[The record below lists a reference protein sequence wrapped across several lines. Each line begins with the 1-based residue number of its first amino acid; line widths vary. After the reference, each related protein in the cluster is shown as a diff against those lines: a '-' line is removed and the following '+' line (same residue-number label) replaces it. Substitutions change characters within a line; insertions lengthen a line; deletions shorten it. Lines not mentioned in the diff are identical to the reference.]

1 MSIVYQSE
9 SDSRKLLESSWWLN
23 PKKNYPLPV
32 DPVILAVKLGIK
44 VKISFLPSDVSGE
57 TSIPYMGNP
66 EISLN
71 KNDELT
77 RNRFACAHGI
87 GHYIHSRN
95 STNFD
100 LLFVDYRSTL
110 MNLDN
115 TPEEVYCNQFASAL
129 LMPAHIVQSFWK
141 EYVSLD
147 NMAKIFGTS
156 VKALESRL
164 LNLNLSRIG
173 PPQ

>member
-1 MSIVYQSE
+1 
-9 SDSRKLLESSWWLN
+9 
-23 PKKNYPLPV
+23 
-32 DPVILAVKLGIK
+32 
-44 VKISFLPSDVSGE
+44 
-57 TSIPYMGNP
+57 
-66 EISLN
+66 
-71 KNDELT
+71 
-77 RNRFACAHGI
+77 
-87 GHYIHSRN
+87 
-95 STNFD
+95 
-100 LLFVDYRSTL
+100 
-110 MNLDN
+110 
-115 TPEEVYCNQFASAL
+115 L

>member
-95 STNFD
+95 STNWPAVKMSV
-100 LLFVDYRSTL
+100 LLSSSVNVRFARRCPIRTWMPRLGRVRTSL
-110 MNLDN
+110 CVPSLNVRFQVAGGN
-115 TPEEVYCNQFASAL
+115 TCL
-129 LMPAHIVQSFWK
+129 
-141 EYVSLD
+141 
-147 NMAKIFGTS
+147 
-156 VKALESRL
+156 
-164 LNLNLSRIG
+164 
-173 PPQ
+173 PPPNNCLV